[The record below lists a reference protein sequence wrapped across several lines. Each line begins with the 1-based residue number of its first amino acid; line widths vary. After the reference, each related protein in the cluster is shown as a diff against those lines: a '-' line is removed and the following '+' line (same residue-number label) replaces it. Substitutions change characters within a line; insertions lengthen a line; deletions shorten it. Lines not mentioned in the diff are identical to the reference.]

1 MLKEIEIKNFRCFEQ
16 IKISGFERVNLIGGK
31 NNAGKTALLEA
42 IFLYK
47 DPDGRSIIAL
57 KTLRRESS
65 EWIEPIEPIESI
77 EPLESIEPIELMQSQ
92 LKSGWDKF
100 FYSLNKEAAIVIQGK
115 NESNLIHKIE
125 ICLDE
130 SGNVNNIFAD
140 QNVEKLRESF
150 LKDKDDLLVLNIK
163 SNRDN
168 QENVQSVILATSS
181 RQYWF
186 GKRPNVKE
194 PPFIPSCMRS
204 LGTDLMELFDLA
216 RLDDKYREVLKA
228 FQVLDSSIE
237 SVETFSIGEP
247 TLYLRRKGEKRLPL
261 SLFGDAINRVA
272 EIILKLVNSEHKI
285 LLIDEIENGIH
296 YTNHRNFWRFLFRL
310 AVELDTQIFATTHSL
325 EMLQAFADV
334 GLEPNQECSS
344 AYFELAK
351 KPKTDQ
357 IIGIRRDLETLNY
370 ALEHKKG
377 VRGE

>member
-1 MLKEIEIKNFRCFEQ
+1 MLKEIEIQNFRCFEQ

-42 IFLYK
+42 IFLDQ
-47 DPDGRSIIAL
+47 DPDGRSIFAL

-65 EWIEPIEPIESI
+65 ESIESRELIEPIESR
-77 EPLESIEPIELMQSQ
+77 EPIELIQSIF
-92 LKSGWDKF
+92 KRGWENF
-100 FYSLNKEAAIVIQGK
+100 FYSLNKDAVIVIQGK
-115 NESNLIHKIE
+115 DESNVIHKIE

-130 SGNVNNIFAD
+130 SGDVNNIFDD
-140 QNVEKLRESF
+140 QNVERLRESF

-163 SNRDN
+163 SNR
-168 QENVQSVILATSS
+168 ENKETVKSVVIATSS
-181 RQYWF
+181 RQYGF

-272 EIILKLVNSEHKI
+272 EIILKLVNNKHKI

-296 YTNHRNFWRFLFRL
+296 HTNQREFWRVLFRL

-351 KPKTDQ
+351 KPKTEQ
-357 IIGIRRDLETLNY
+357 IIGIRRDLETLSY
-370 ALEHKKG
+370 AIEHQEG